1 LIVVQIAHVRARRPA
16 RAWQRHVISFLAC
29 HAMPCHAMPAVVHV
43 LYLTRPH
50 YLACCCRP
58 VLPPAVLLCF
68 VQSCRVQS
76 SHTHTHTHTY
86 ILLLILILFSRFFC
100 ASCLVHALA
109 LISSTYLASTRH
121 TIPPRLT
128 GTSPHPP
135 SHPPTSPESGSALA
149 RLPRPK
155 HGLPACPLP
164 ARQSIDRSLFTP
176 SCVQKTPCVSLS
188 RAVQSCSAAT

>member
-1 LIVVQIAHVRARRPA
+1 MYSILLDHT
-16 RAWQRHVISFLAC
+16 ISPVAAALFYHLPSC
-29 HAMPCHAMPAVVHV
+29 CVSSSLVESSLH
-43 LYLTRPH
+43 TRT
-50 YLACCCRP
+50 
-58 VLPPAVLLCF
+58 
-68 VQSCRVQS
+68 
-76 SHTHTHTHTY
+76 HTHTHTHTY

-109 LISSTYLASTRH
+109 LISCTYLASTRH

>member
-1 LIVVQIAHVRARRPA
+1 
-16 RAWQRHVISFLAC
+16 
-29 HAMPCHAMPAVVHV
+29 MPCHAMPAVVHV

-109 LISSTYLASTRH
+109 LISSTYLASHGTPYH
-121 TIPPRLT
+121 HVLQAPHLT
-128 GTSPHPP
+128 P

-149 RLPRPK
+149 RLPRSK

-176 SCVQKTPCVSLS
+176 ACVQKTPCVSLS

>member
-76 SHTHTHTHTY
+76 SHTHTHTHTH
-86 ILLLILILFSRFFC
+86 I
-100 ASCLVHALA
+100 
-109 LISSTYLASTRH
+109 
-121 TIPPRLT
+121 
-128 GTSPHPP
+128 HPP
-135 SHPPTSPESGSALA
+135 SHPHPLFKVLLRLVPCACPCPDLLHLPSLHTAHHTTTSYRHLTSPPQPPTNIPGKRQCPRSLA
-149 RLPRPK
+149 STKAR
-155 HGLPACPLP
+155 PACLP
-164 ARQSIDRSLFTP
+164 
-176 SCVQKTPCVSLS
+176 
-188 RAVQSCSAAT
+188 SACASVH